1 MAGIVSNFKTLEG
14 ISSGSG
20 EPRFPIG
27 QTNTEAQDK
36 LDNFV
41 SNQQTFGAQT
51 SPMVNTLD
59 LPNDILVVRY
69 KSNDAQLTSYETYSN
84 KGQFEKNLLLQ
95 YNYNMTTG
103 SVDVVFSRILQNI
116 AKELTP
122 PKTSK
127 TFTYD
132 FKFAQNQNASISGSR
147 GGGY

>member
-1 MAGIVSNFKTLEG
+1 MAEIVSNFKTLEG

-20 EPRFPIG
+20 EPEFPMG
-27 QTNTEAQDK
+27 QTNREAQDK

-41 SNQQTFGAQT
+41 SNEQTFGAQT
-51 SPMVNTLD
+51 SLMVNTLD

-69 KSNDAQLTSYETYSN
+69 ESNDAQLTSYETYSN
-84 KGQFEKNLLLQ
+84 KSQYEKNLLLQ

-103 SVDVVFSRILQNI
+103 SVDIVFSRILENI
-116 AKELTP
+116 TKELTP